1 MAKFNGFGGMGGM
14 NMQQMMKQA
23 KAMQEELAKAQAALE
38 EAEVEG
44 KSGGGMV
51 TVKMNGKKRLLGVTI
66 DPAAIDPD
74 DAEMLEDLIL
84 AAYNDALDKAEELE
98 QKTVPYGGMLG

>member
-51 TVKMNGKKRLLGVTI
+51 TVKMNGKKRLTGVTI

-84 AAYNDALDKAEELE
+84 AAYNDAFDKAEALE
-98 QKTVPYGGMLG
+98 QKTMPYGGMLG